1 MMASMS
7 MMVVMTKSA
16 KVMKIFVTSEMVAP
30 SRGFEVTERFF
41 WHHSN
46 SSAAHQANIKYQNV
60 KSSCRS

>member
-1 MMASMS
+1 

-46 SSAAHQANIKYQNV
+46 SSAAHQANIKT
-60 KSSCRS
+60 